1 METKIC
7 QCGAEHKGH
16 ICMLKSMGRFE
27 EIDHITTSPTV
38 VCFTCGVEANSPE
51 NVCNPMPLEK

>member
-1 METKIC
+1 
-7 QCGAEHKGH
+7 
-16 ICMLKSMGRFE
+16 MLKSMGRFE